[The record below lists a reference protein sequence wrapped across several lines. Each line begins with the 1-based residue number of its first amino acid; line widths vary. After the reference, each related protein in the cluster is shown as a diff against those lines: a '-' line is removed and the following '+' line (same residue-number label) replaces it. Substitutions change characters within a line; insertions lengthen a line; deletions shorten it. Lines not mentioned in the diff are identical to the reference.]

1 MFFHRAAVNNTG
13 SRRTKNLLA
22 QEDLVQLGR
31 EAGQIKQLFEDQ
43 LIELERIEQVKRLEA
58 QDKSEHYDE
67 VDYTELKETFFA
79 LYQEFNTK
87 RKAQQQLQQTLEQQ
101 NLKLKKDL
109 IIRLKEVIDNEEKI
123 GTAFQSYKEIHET
136 WKKIGAIPRE
146 QREAIQKEYSRL
158 LEIFF
163 YNIKIY
169 KELKDNDYRRNK
181 QLKED
186 LIFKLKQLR
195 VAQVTLRDLEAQ
207 LHALQDEWEEIGPVL
222 NEDWETMKVAYWD
235 AVRSIYDKINEH
247 YEAQRQVLKA
257 NIDAKK
263 KLITSLQERLISLET
278 WNNSKDWETQTAF
291 ILDLQAQWKTI
302 GAGGRKENEAVYA
315 EFRALCDTFFNAKKA
330 FNKEK
335 DAASSEIANQKKV
348 LIEKALAI
356 STSQD
361 WKNTADA
368 LKKLQRQWQE
378 LGSAGQRFENK
389 LWKEFRAACNVFFDA
404 RQAHF
409 GQQDAENETNLAAKR
424 ALIDEL
430 EKLSLPT
437 DKQEALAKLRAL
449 QQQFNEIGP
458 VGIKERQNTYE
469 TFKKHMDAHYQALKL
484 EGQEKERVLFQAKLE
499 GHLSSPDKLKLLQ
512 AERNDI
518 RKQIDALQKEM
529 LTLENNLGFFAR
541 SKGADQL
548 RSDVQKKIDAAQDKI
563 KGLRAKLKLIPNE

>member
-1 MFFHRAAVNNTG
+1 MDLQQQIAQIQ
-13 SRRTKNLLA
+13 NLLA

-67 VDYTELKETFFA
+67 VDYTPLKEEFFA
-79 LYQEFNTK
+79 LYQEFNAK

-123 GTAFQSYKEIHET
+123 GTAFQSYKDIHET

-146 QREAIQKEYSRL
+146 QRESIQKEYSRL

-169 KELKDNDYRRNK
+169 KELKENDYRRNK

-263 KLITSLQERLISLET
+263 KLITALQERLSELAT
-278 WNNSKDWETQTAF
+278 WNNFKDWETQTAF

-335 DAASSEIANQKKV
+335 
-348 LIEKALAI
+348 
-356 STSQD
+356 
-361 WKNTADA
+361 
-368 LKKLQRQWQE
+368 
-378 LGSAGQRFENK
+378 
-389 LWKEFRAACNVFFDA
+389 
-404 RQAHF
+404 
-409 GQQDAENETNLAAKR
+409 
-424 ALIDEL
+424 
-430 EKLSLPT
+430 
-437 DKQEALAKLRAL
+437 
-449 QQQFNEIGP
+449 
-458 VGIKERQNTYE
+458 
-469 TFKKHMDAHYQALKL
+469 
-484 EGQEKERVLFQAKLE
+484 
-499 GHLSSPDKLKLLQ
+499 
-512 AERNDI
+512 
-518 RKQIDALQKEM
+518 
-529 LTLENNLGFFAR
+529 
-541 SKGADQL
+541 
-548 RSDVQKKIDAAQDKI
+548 
-563 KGLRAKLKLIPNE
+563 

>member
-1 MFFHRAAVNNTG
+1 MDLQQQIAQIQ
-13 SRRTKNLLA
+13 NLLA

-43 LIELERIEQVKRLEA
+43 LIELERVEQVKRLEA
-58 QDKSEHYDE
+58 QDKSEHYEE
-67 VDYTELKETFFA
+67 VDYTELKEAFFA

-109 IIRLKEVIDNEEKI
+109 IVRLKEVIDNEEKI

-136 WKKIGAIPRE
+136 WKKIGSIPRE

-195 VAQVTLRDLEAQ
+195 VAQVSLRDLEAQ

-257 NIDAKK
+257 NIEAKK
-263 KLITSLQERLISLET
+263 NLIATLQERLTALDT
-278 WNNSKDWETQTAF
+278 WNNFKDWETQTAF
-291 ILDLQAQWKTI
+291 ILELQAKWKSI

-315 EFRALCDTFFNAKKA
+315 EFRAMCDTFFNAKKA

-335 DAASSEIANQKKV
+335 DAASSEIANQKKA

-469 TFKKHMDAHYQALKL
+469 AFKKHMDAHYQALKL

-548 RSDVQKKIDAAQDKI
+548 RADVQKKIDAAQEKI

>member
-1 MFFHRAAVNNTG
+1 MDLQQQIAQIQ
-13 SRRTKNLLA
+13 NLLA

-67 VDYTELKETFFA
+67 VDYTSLKEEFFA
-79 LYQEFNTK
+79 LYQEFNAK

-123 GTAFQSYKEIHET
+123 GTAFQSYKDIHET

-146 QREAIQKEYSRL
+146 QRESIQKEYSRL

-169 KELKDNDYRRNK
+169 KELKENDYRRNK

-195 VAQVTLRDLEAQ
+195 VAQVTLSDLEAQ

-263 KLITSLQERLISLET
+263 KLITALQERLTELAT
-278 WNNSKDWETQTAF
+278 WNNFKDWETQTAF

-335 DAASSEIANQKKV
+335 DAASSEIANQKKA

-469 TFKKHMDAHYQALKL
+469 AFKKHMDAHYQALKL

-548 RSDVQKKIDAAQDKI
+548 RSDVQKKIDAAQEKI

>member
-1 MFFHRAAVNNTG
+1 MDLQQQIAQIQ
-13 SRRTKNLLA
+13 NLLA

-257 NIDAKK
+257 NIDDKK

-469 TFKKHMDAHYQALKL
+469 AFKKHMDAHYQALKL
-484 EGQEKERVLFQAKLE
+484 EGQEKERILFQAKLE

-548 RSDVQKKIDAAQDKI
+548 RSDVQKKIDAALDKI

>member
-1 MFFHRAAVNNTG
+1 MDLQQQIAQIQ
-13 SRRTKNLLA
+13 NLLA

-43 LIELERIEQVKRLEA
+43 LIELERVEQVKRLEA
-58 QDKSEHYDE
+58 QDKSEHYEE
-67 VDYTELKETFFA
+67 VDYTELKEAFFA

-109 IIRLKEVIDNEEKI
+109 IVRLKEVIDNEEKI

-195 VAQVTLRDLEAQ
+195 VAQVSLRDLEAQ

-257 NIDAKK
+257 NIEAKK
-263 KLITSLQERLISLET
+263 NLIATLQERLTALDT
-278 WNNSKDWETQTAF
+278 WNNFKDWETQTAF
-291 ILDLQAQWKTI
+291 ILELQAKWKSI

-315 EFRALCDTFFNAKKA
+315 EFRALSDTFFNAKKA

-335 DAASSEIANQKKV
+335 DAASSEIANQKKA

-424 ALIDEL
+424 ALIVEL

-458 VGIKERQNTYE
+458 VGIKERQNTYGA
-469 TFKKHMDAHYQALKL
+469 FKKHMDAHYQALKL

-548 RSDVQKKIDAAQDKI
+548 RADVQKKIDAAQEKI

>member
-1 MFFHRAAVNNTG
+1 MDLQQQIAQIQ
-13 SRRTKNLLA
+13 NLLA

-58 QDKSEHYDE
+58 QDKSEHYEE
-67 VDYTELKETFFA
+67 VDYTPLKEEFFA
-79 LYQEFNTK
+79 LYQEFNAK

-123 GTAFQSYKEIHET
+123 GTAFQSYKDIHET

-146 QREAIQKEYSRL
+146 QRESIQKEYSRL

-169 KELKDNDYRRNK
+169 KELKENDYRRNK

-222 NEDWETMKVAYWD
+222 NEDWETLKVAYWD

-263 KLITSLQERLISLET
+263 KLITALQERLSELAT
-278 WNNSKDWETQTAF
+278 WNNFKDWETQTAF

-335 DAASSEIANQKKV
+335 DAASSEIANQKKA

-469 TFKKHMDAHYQALKL
+469 AFKKHMDAHYQALKL

-548 RSDVQKKIDAAQDKI
+548 RSDVQKKIDAAQEKI

>member
-1 MFFHRAAVNNTG
+1 MDLQQQIAQIQ
-13 SRRTKNLLA
+13 NLLA

-58 QDKSEHYDE
+58 QDKSEHYEE
-67 VDYTELKETFFA
+67 VDYTPLKEEFFA
-79 LYQEFNTK
+79 LYQEFNAK

-123 GTAFQSYKEIHET
+123 GTAFQSYKDIHET

-146 QREAIQKEYSRL
+146 QRESIQKEYSRL

-169 KELKDNDYRRNK
+169 KELKENDYRRNK

-195 VAQVTLRDLEAQ
+195 VAQMTLRDLEAQ

-263 KLITSLQERLISLET
+263 KLITALQERLTELAT
-278 WNNSKDWETQTAF
+278 WNNFKDWETQTAF

-335 DAASSEIANQKKV
+335 DAASSEIANQKKA

-469 TFKKHMDAHYQALKL
+469 AFKKHMDAHYQALKL

-548 RSDVQKKIDAAQDKI
+548 RSDVQKKIDAAQEKI

>member
-1 MFFHRAAVNNTG
+1 MDLQQQIAQIQ
-13 SRRTKNLLA
+13 NLLA

-43 LIELERIEQVKRLEA
+43 LIELERIEQVNRLEA
-58 QDKSEHYDE
+58 QDKSEHYEE
-67 VDYTELKETFFA
+67 VDYTPLKEEFFA

-195 VAQVTLRDLEAQ
+195 VAQVSNRDLEAQ

-263 KLITSLQERLISLET
+263 KLITALQERLSELAT
-278 WNNSKDWETQTAF
+278 WNNFKDWETQTAF

-335 DAASSEIANQKKV
+335 DAASSEIANQKKA

-409 GQQDAENETNLAAKR
+409 GQQYAENETNLAAKR
-424 ALIDEL
+424 ALIAEL
-430 EKLSLPT
+430 EQLSLPT

-469 TFKKHMDAHYQALKL
+469 AFKKHMDAHYQALKL

-548 RSDVQKKIDAAQDKI
+548 RSDVQKKIDAAQEKI

>member
-1 MFFHRAAVNNTG
+1 MDLQLQI
-13 SRRTKNLLA
+13 SQIQNLLA

-43 LIELERIEQVKRLEA
+43 LIELERIEQVNRLEA
-58 QDKSEHYDE
+58 QDKSEHYEE
-67 VDYTELKETFFA
+67 VDYTPLKEEFFA

-195 VAQVTLRDLEAQ
+195 VAQVSNRDLEAQ

-263 KLITSLQERLISLET
+263 KLITALQERLSELAT
-278 WNNSKDWETQTAF
+278 WNNFKDWETQTAF

-335 DAASSEIANQKKV
+335 DAASSEIANQKKA

-424 ALIDEL
+424 ALIAEL
-430 EKLSLPT
+430 EQLSLPT

-469 TFKKHMDAHYQALKL
+469 AFKKHMDAHYQALKL

-548 RSDVQKKIDAAQDKI
+548 RSDVQKKIDAAQEKI

>member
-1 MFFHRAAVNNTG
+1 MDLQQQIAQIQ
-13 SRRTKNLLA
+13 NLLA

-67 VDYTELKETFFA
+67 VDYTPFKEEFFA
-79 LYQEFNTK
+79 LYQEFNAK

-123 GTAFQSYKEIHET
+123 GTAFQSYKDIHET

-146 QREAIQKEYSRL
+146 QRESIQKEYSRL

-169 KELKDNDYRRNK
+169 KELKENDYRRNK

-263 KLITSLQERLISLET
+263 KLITALQERLTELAT
-278 WNNSKDWETQTAF
+278 WNNFKDWETQTAF

-335 DAASSEIANQKKV
+335 DAASSEIANQKKA

-361 WKNTADA
+361 WKNTADV

-409 GQQDAENETNLAAKR
+409 GQQDAENENNLAAKR

-469 TFKKHMDAHYQALKL
+469 AFKKHMDAHYQALKL

-548 RSDVQKKIDAAQDKI
+548 RSDVQKKIDAAQEKI

>member
-1 MFFHRAAVNNTG
+1 MDLQQQIAQIQ
-13 SRRTKNLLA
+13 NLLA

-43 LIELERIEQVKRLEA
+43 LIELERVEQVKRLEA
-58 QDKSEHYDE
+58 QDKSEHYEE
-67 VDYTELKETFFA
+67 VDYTELKEAFFA

-109 IIRLKEVIDNEEKI
+109 IVRLKEVIDNEEKI

-195 VAQVTLRDLEAQ
+195 VAQVSLRDLEAQ

-257 NIDAKK
+257 NIEAKK
-263 KLITSLQERLISLET
+263 NLIATLQERLTALDT
-278 WNNSKDWETQTAF
+278 WNNFKDWETQTAF
-291 ILDLQAQWKTI
+291 ILELQAKWKSI

-469 TFKKHMDAHYQALKL
+469 AFKKHMDAHYQALKL

-548 RSDVQKKIDAAQDKI
+548 RADVQKKIDAAQEKI

>member
-1 MFFHRAAVNNTG
+1 MDLQQQIAQIQ
-13 SRRTKNLLA
+13 NLLA

-67 VDYTELKETFFA
+67 VDYTPLKEEFFA
-79 LYQEFNTK
+79 LYQEFNAK

-123 GTAFQSYKEIHET
+123 GTAFQSYKDIHET

-146 QREAIQKEYSRL
+146 QRESIQKEYSRL

-169 KELKDNDYRRNK
+169 KELKENDYRRNR

-195 VAQVTLRDLEAQ
+195 VAQVSNRDLEAQ

-263 KLITSLQERLISLET
+263 KLITALQERLTELAT
-278 WNNSKDWETQTAF
+278 WNNFKDWETQTAF

-330 FNKEK
+330 FNKVK
-335 DAASSEIANQKKV
+335 DAASSEIANQKKA

-469 TFKKHMDAHYQALKL
+469 AFKKHMDAHYQALKL

-548 RSDVQKKIDAAQDKI
+548 RSDVQKKIDAAQEKI

>member
-1 MFFHRAAVNNTG
+1 MDLQQQIAQIQ
-13 SRRTKNLLA
+13 NLLA

-67 VDYTELKETFFA
+67 VDYTPLKEEFFA
-79 LYQEFNTK
+79 LYQEFNAK

-123 GTAFQSYKEIHET
+123 GTAFQSYKDIHET

-146 QREAIQKEYSRL
+146 QRESIQKEYSRL

-169 KELKDNDYRRNK
+169 KELKENDYRRNR

-195 VAQVTLRDLEAQ
+195 VAQVSNRDLEAQ

-263 KLITSLQERLISLET
+263 KLITALQERLTELAT
-278 WNNSKDWETQTAF
+278 WNNFKDWETQTAF

-335 DAASSEIANQKKV
+335 DAASSEIANQKKA

-458 VGIKERQNTYE
+458 VGIRERQNTYE
-469 TFKKHMDAHYQALKL
+469 AFKKHMDAHYQALKL

-548 RSDVQKKIDAAQDKI
+548 RSDVQKKIDAAQEKI

>member
-1 MFFHRAAVNNTG
+1 MDLQQQIAEIQ
-13 SRRTKNLLA
+13 NLLA

-58 QDKSEHYDE
+58 QDKSEHYEE

-235 AVRSIYDKINEH
+235 AVRGIYDKINEH

-263 KLITSLQERLISLET
+263 KLITALQERLSELAT
-278 WNNSKDWETQTAF
+278 WNNFKDWETQTAF

-315 EFRALCDTFFNAKKA
+315 EFRALCDTFFHAKKA

-469 TFKKHMDAHYQALKL
+469 AFKKHMDAHYQALKL

-548 RSDVQKKIDAAQDKI
+548 RSDVQKKIDAAQEKI

>member
-1 MFFHRAAVNNTG
+1 MDLQQQIAQIQ
-13 SRRTKNLLA
+13 NLLA

-58 QDKSEHYDE
+58 QDKSEHYEE
-67 VDYTELKETFFA
+67 VDYTPLKEEFFA
-79 LYQEFNTK
+79 LYQEFNAK

-123 GTAFQSYKEIHET
+123 GTAFQSYKDIHET

-146 QREAIQKEYSRL
+146 QRESIQKEYSRL

-169 KELKDNDYRRNK
+169 KELKENDYRRNK

-263 KLITSLQERLISLET
+263 KLITALQERLSELAT
-278 WNNSKDWETQTAF
+278 WNNFKDWETQTAF

-335 DAASSEIANQKKV
+335 DAASSEIANQKKA

-469 TFKKHMDAHYQALKL
+469 AFKKHMDAHYQALKL

-548 RSDVQKKIDAAQDKI
+548 RSDVQKKIDAAQEKI

>member
-1 MFFHRAAVNNTG
+1 MDLQQQIAQIQ
-13 SRRTKNLLA
+13 NLLA

-58 QDKSEHYDE
+58 QDKSEHYEE
-67 VDYTELKETFFA
+67 VDYTPLKEEFFA
-79 LYQEFNTK
+79 LYQEFNAK

-123 GTAFQSYKEIHET
+123 GTAFQSYKDIHET

-146 QREAIQKEYSRL
+146 QRESIQKEYSRL

-169 KELKDNDYRRNK
+169 KELKENDYRRNK

-195 VAQVTLRDLEAQ
+195 VAQVSNRDLEAQ

-263 KLITSLQERLISLET
+263 KLITALQERLTELAT
-278 WNNSKDWETQTAF
+278 WNNFKDWETQTAF

-335 DAASSEIANQKKV
+335 DAASSEIANQKKA

-469 TFKKHMDAHYQALKL
+469 AFKKHMDAHYQALKL

-548 RSDVQKKIDAAQDKI
+548 RSDVQKKIDAAQEKI

>member
-1 MFFHRAAVNNTG
+1 MDLQQQIAQIQ
-13 SRRTKNLLA
+13 NLLA

-43 LIELERIEQVKRLEA
+43 LIELERIEQVNRLEA

-67 VDYTELKETFFA
+67 VDYSPLKEEFFA
-79 LYQEFNTK
+79 LYQEFNSK

-123 GTAFQSYKEIHET
+123 STAFQSYKEIHET
-136 WKKIGAIPRE
+136 WKKIGTIPRE

-263 KLITSLQERLISLET
+263 KLITALQDRLTSLET
-278 WNNSKDWETQTAF
+278 WNNFKDFETQTAF

-302 GAGGRKENEAVYA
+302 GAGGRKDNEAVYA

-335 DAASSEIANQKKV
+335 DAASSEIANQKKA
-348 LIEKALAI
+348 LIEKANAI
-356 STSQD
+356 STSKD

-368 LKKLQRQWQE
+368 LKKLQRQWQD

-437 DKQEALAKLRAL
+437 EKQEALAKLRAL

-469 TFKKHMDAHYQALKL
+469 AFKKHMDAHYQALKL

-548 RSDVQKKIDAAQDKI
+548 RSDVQKKIDAAQEKI

>member
-1 MFFHRAAVNNTG
+1 MDLQQQIAQIQ
-13 SRRTKNLLA
+13 NLLA

-58 QDKSEHYDE
+58 QDKSEHYEE

-315 EFRALCDTFFNAKKA
+315 EFRALCDTFFHAKKA

-458 VGIKERQNTYE
+458 VGIKERQNIYE
-469 TFKKHMDAHYQALKL
+469 AFKKHMDAHYQALKL
-484 EGQEKERVLFQAKLE
+484 EGQEKERILFQAKLE

-548 RSDVQKKIDAAQDKI
+548 RSDVQKKIDAAQEKI